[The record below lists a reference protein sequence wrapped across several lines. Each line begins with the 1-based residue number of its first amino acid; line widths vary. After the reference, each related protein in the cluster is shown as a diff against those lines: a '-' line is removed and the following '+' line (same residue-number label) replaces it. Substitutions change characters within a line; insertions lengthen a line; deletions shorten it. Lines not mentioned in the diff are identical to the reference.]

1 MMGRANRWS
10 IRAGAVGVLH
20 ESFVNL
26 CADGFIYIETQSS
39 SGYSLVI
46 TEFSVK
52 LLFWLLVPE

>member
-1 MMGRANRWS
+1 MGL
-10 IRAGAVGVLH
+10 LH

-39 SGYSLVI
+39 SGYSPVI